1 MRLTSSHYSIGSSPL
16 WRPCFTRIDHL
27 PSKEKAVS
35 TETSTSLMEKHTEI
49 YQIAEALFEKGP
61 DWVTFYREIF
71 GMHGIVRHTFPTMEM
86 LNDFEQ
92 SDAYREIQHMLTQ
105 LRETGPHD
113 IDLKEEP
120 TKVITV
126 RIPKSL
132 HEALR
137 AEAHDHR
144 TSMNKLCISKL
155 LQYIDNQLVPED

>member
-1 MRLTSSHYSIGSSPL
+1 MVTLYTGSN
-16 WRPCFTRIDHL
+16 TNE
-27 PSKEKAVS
+27 KEKAVS
-35 TETSTSLMEKHTEI
+35 TEMAYGLTEKHTEI
-49 YQIAEALFEKGP
+49 QRIAQDLYGKSP

-71 GMHGIVRHTFPTMEM
+71 GLHGIVRHTFPTREL

-92 SDAYREIQHMLTQ
+92 SDAYREIQHMLTR
-105 LRETGPHD
+105 LRGKSLQD
-113 IDLKEEP
+113 IDLDEEP
-120 TKVITV
+120 TRVITV

-155 LQYIDNQLVPED
+155 LQYVDNQLVPEE

>member
-1 MRLTSSHYSIGSSPL
+1 M
-16 WRPCFTRIDHL
+16 
-27 PSKEKAVS
+27 S
-35 TETSTSLMEKHTEI
+35 TEIALDLTERHAEI
-49 YQIAEALFEKGP
+49 QRIAEDLYAKSP
-61 DWVTFYREIF
+61 DWVTFYREIL
-71 GMHGIVRHTFPTMEM
+71 GLHGIVRHTFPTREL

-92 SDAYREIQHMLTQ
+92 SNSYRDIQHMLTR
-105 LRETGPHD
+105 LREKGPHD

-120 TKVITV
+120 TRVITV

-155 LQYIDNQLVPED
+155 LQFIDTQLVPEE